1 MSTKEVIKRRAI
13 WRVGDGK
20 SIKVWGDCWLPTPMS
35 YSVQSPSINLRDNT
49 LVAELIDQ
57 ENRRWDGTLI
67 EANFLKEEAEVNS

>member
-1 MSTKEVIKRRAI
+1 V
-13 WRVGDGK
+13 
-20 SIKVWGDCWLPTPMS
+20 S

-67 EANFLKEEAEVNS
+67 EANFLKEEAEVN